1 MGDVAGGRL
10 CFRFCSGECVHVI
23 KNTEFG
29 LNKRNSMRE
38 IIHSQAA
45 PEPIGPYSQAVR
57 AGDFVFVSGQIAL
70 DPKTGELKMATLAE
84 EVQWVLKN
92 LCAVLDAA
100 GATPKDV
107 VKCSIFLTDMALFAQ
122 VNTYYAQIFGES
134 APARETVAVRGLP
147 KGVRVE
153 ISATAYLPL

>member
-1 MGDVAGGRL
+1 
-10 CFRFCSGECVHVI
+10 
-23 KNTEFG
+23 
-29 LNKRNSMRE
+29 MRE

-70 DPKTGELKMATLAE
+70 DPTTGELKMATLAE

-107 VKCSIFLTDMALFAQ
+107 VKCSTF
-122 VNTYYAQIFGES
+122 
-134 APARETVAVRGLP
+134 LP
-147 KGVRVE
+147 K
-153 ISATAYLPL
+153 

>member
-1 MGDVAGGRL
+1 
-10 CFRFCSGECVHVI
+10 
-23 KNTEFG
+23 
-29 LNKRNSMRE
+29 MRQ

-70 DPKTGELKMATLAE
+70 DPSTGELRVATLEE
-84 EVQWVLKN
+84 EVELVLKN
-92 LCAVLDAA
+92 LCAVLAAA
-100 GATPKDV
+100 GGIPQDV
-107 VKCSIFLTDMALFAQ
+107 VKCSIFLSDMAHFAQ
-122 VNTYYAQIFGES
+122 VNTYYAQIFGGS
-134 APARETVAVRGLP
+134 APARETIAVQGLP